1 MPSSPLAALEEA
13 ERRLG
18 RISVTPARVDG
29 GVLRCGGCG
38 ELVTG
43 RYLVAPNKKAFHPD
57 CLRCELCGSE
67 CKTFASDPKLPN
79 VLCCMRCYDDR
90 YVERCTRCDK
100 PLKGEILTALGGKH
114 RCHVKCFTCDLCT
127 EPIASKFVE
136 HPPASGRIICE
147 RCHVD
152 KVCEKCD
159 GCGRGMS
166 GAFVRAL
173 GGKYHRELSL
183 IHISE
188 PTRRS

>member
-29 GVLRCGGCG
+29 GVLRCGGWG

-43 RYLVAPNKKAFHPD
+43 LYLVAPNKKAFHPD

-100 PLKGEILTALGGKH
+100 HLKGEILTAL
-114 RCHVKCFTCDLCT
+114 
-127 EPIASKFVE
+127 
-136 HPPASGRIICE
+136 
-147 RCHVD
+147 
-152 KVCEKCD
+152 
-159 GCGRGMS
+159 
-166 GAFVRAL
+166 
-173 GGKYHRELSL
+173 
-183 IHISE
+183 
-188 PTRRS
+188 